1 MKMEKINRLKAEAAL
16 LLWSKGWTIEEIA
29 KAVSKP
35 KTWVEK
41 LVQKKVDKAKRFRE
55 QVKRARRFDLEF

>member
-1 MKMEKINRLKAEAAL
+1 MEKINRLKAEAVL

-35 KTWVEK
+35 KTWVEN
-41 LVQKKVDKAKRFRE
+41 LIQRNRFRKR
-55 QVKRARRFDLEF
+55 VKRARRFELEF